1 MYAYTFKHIDSSAD
15 STEVMKLVSH
25 LLKTAVSFGW
35 SEEIK
40 KNAEK
45 IGGKLITNQN
55 LY

>member
-15 STEVMKLVSH
+15 STEVVKLVSH

-40 KNAEK
+40 NAEK
-45 IGGKLITNQN
+45 IGGKLITNRN